1 MIAVNDGRSFPHYVK
16 TKFSKVL
23 KSARVSVT
31 PTDKEKNV
39 AQTLLRRENG
49 EARLAITVDMLAAMV
64 ASGTIEDPARV
75 ELIEGKLI
83 TLSPTHLPH
92 GRITAWLIRQLGNC
106 ISEGYEVVD
115 GGSLRLDDY
124 NEPMPD
130 ICIARTGITA
140 DVLSPADCVLVI
152 EVSDSTARKAR
163 LVKAPLYAKVGIP
176 EFWIV
181 DLNVGETVVHRGP
194 SEAGWAQ
201 VASVPFSGDLVAAFD
216 AAVRVVV
223 G

>member
-1 MIAVNDGRSFPHYVK
+1 MAQGLLHKDDGY
-16 TKFSKVL
+16 
-23 KSARVSVT
+23 
-31 PTDKEKNV
+31 D
-39 AQTLLRRENG
+39 
-49 EARLAITVDMLAAMV
+49 RLAITVAMLEAMV

-75 ELIEGKLI
+75 ELIEGELV
-83 TLSPTHLPH
+83 TMSPTHLPH
-92 GRITAWLIRQLGNC
+92 GRITAQLIRKLGNC

-115 GGSLRLDDY
+115 GGSLRLNDY

-152 EVSDSTARKAR
+152 EVSDSTARKDR
-163 LVKAPLYAKVGIP
+163 LVKAPLYAKAGIP
-176 EFWIV
+176 ELWIV
-181 DLNVGETVVHRGP
+181 DLGAGETLVYRGP
-194 SEAGWAQ
+194 SEAGWED
-201 VASVPFSGDLVAAFD
+201 VVTVPFGGELVAGFD